1 MGERISSEAEFVSRK
16 PRKKGPIW
24 PVLGLV
30 GTLAGTAPAPA
41 EAGQDF
47 NWGQFAQGAV
57 SGYVD
62 ARRRQEDEQRC
73 LRVQID
79 SANELLINARD
90 DFRYDTERA
99 NEDADSALES
109 LSRRTDLTPAARD
122 IERRRIETSRTR
134 SLSSAQSRF
143 ATARRIADERVQSCR
158 PRQW

>member
-1 MGERISSEAEFVSRK
+1 MGERLSLPAAEPVSRK
-16 PRKKGPIW
+16 PKNKGWLALAIA
-24 PVLGLV
+24 GLLT
-30 GTLAGTAPAPA
+30 GTSPGSA

-47 NWGQFAQGAV
+47 NWGQFAQGALD
-57 SGYVD
+57 GY
-62 ARRRQEDEQRC
+62 ARGQREREDEQRC
-73 LRVQID
+73 LRTQID

-109 LSRRTDLTPAARD
+109 LSRRTDLTPAAQA
-122 IERRRIETSRTR
+122 IERRRIETNRTR

-158 PRQW
+158 RRQ